1 MVTFVWGKI
10 TVPRKTRLAAE
21 NGAVCPM
28 VGIQS
33 NERLIRKKV
42 KPFGKPDSKE
52 RQTNQEQN
60 TFISNFLLFISSCI
74 HA

>member
-1 MVTFVWGKI
+1 
-10 TVPRKTRLAAE
+10 
-21 NGAVCPM
+21 M

-42 KPFGKPDSKE
+42 EPFGKPDRKE

-60 TFISNFLLFISSCI
+60 DLIRDFLLFIISCI
-74 HA
+74 HALA